1 MQPRPEQSVSVWPYA
16 SDQRPARRVLMV
28 ATTAQ
33 NSPIYNLDASNA
45 MQIMSFRFAIKMLNR
60 YFCPQTAGRRRG
72 GAGLIRDTHRPI
84 CNACH
89 RTTHHQSEPSY
100 GMACLVHKQHNI
112 RAPVITA
119 LIYCLRFC
127 DINLFIISEPRPIG
141 KIKTKKSKRLSKKI
155 T

>member
-60 YFCPQTAGRRRG
+60 YFCPQTGEAKAWRSRFDPGHASAHMQCMPPYHTPSI
-72 GAGLIRDTHRPI
+72 GAVIRHGLLGPQTTQHM
-84 CNACH
+84 CTCH
-89 RTTHHQSEPSY
+89 Y
-100 GMACLVHKQHNI
+100 GFDLLFAVLRYQF
-112 RAPVITA
+112 
-119 LIYCLRFC
+119 IYYF
-127 DINLFIISEPRPIG
+127 
-141 KIKTKKSKRLSKKI
+141 
-155 T
+155 